1 MIVCGISIAS
11 SEAALVWVDTGAK
24 QLVGSAKVSLADP
37 YDRDDLA
44 RTGELVRQLLV
55 ERKTGLVVVRKSS
68 VSGKFGAGHV
78 AFRLETIIAISAPCN
93 LEFVSSQSVAAFV
106 KREVPDMPESLR
118 KYQHEAFLAAI
129 SRI

>member
-11 SEAALVWVDTGAK
+11 SEATLVWVDSGAR
-24 QLVGSAKVSLADP
+24 QIVGGAKVSLSDP
-37 YDRDDLA
+37 YDRDDLG
-44 RTGELVRQLLV
+44 RTGELVRQFLV
-55 ERKTGLVVVRKSS
+55 ERKTELVIVRKSS
-68 VSGKFGAGHV
+68 VAGKFGAGHV
-78 AFRLETIIAISAPCN
+78 AFRLETIIAMSAPCG

-106 KREVPDMPESLR
+106 KREAPDMPENLR